1 MIWILCT
8 TVMIRLMII
17 SFVSSLTNAYGIF
30 FMSSPL
36 LWAHRLGID
45 LHILYHLLKPRRKK
59 LSKQIC
65 KNLDIV

>member
-45 LHILYHLLKPRRKK
+45 LHILYHLLKSRRKK
-59 LSKQIC
+59 NCLNKYVKI
-65 KNLDIV
+65 